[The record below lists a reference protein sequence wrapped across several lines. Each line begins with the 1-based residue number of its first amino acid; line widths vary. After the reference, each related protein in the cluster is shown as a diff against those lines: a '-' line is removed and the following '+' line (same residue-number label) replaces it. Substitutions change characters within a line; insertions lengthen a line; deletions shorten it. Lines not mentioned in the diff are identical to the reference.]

1 MKAIPHLYKNNTL
14 RDRIIN
20 WGIFLL
26 LSVIWGSSFILMK
39 EGMHVLTPY
48 QVASIRILSAGLIL
62 TPFAVKA
69 LKQIP
74 QKKWLLVILSGLLG
88 NFFPAYLFCIAETQI
103 DSSLAGIL
111 NALTPLFTILVGI
124 SFFQLKANATKIAGV
139 IIGFIGLCL
148 LMFAGKTVSF
158 QNISYAGLVLL
169 ATVFYGINVNMVGR
183 HMKEVGSLNI
193 ASLAFVFLIIPSAI
207 ILYYTGYTEMALS
220 ETSVIKATG
229 ASFILGV
236 LGTAFASII
245 FYMLVKRAGT
255 LFASMVTYGIPFV
268 AVFWGLLDGEQITLL
283 QIGCLGIILCGVY
296 LVNKKEKV

>member
-1 MKAIPHLYKNNTL
+1 MSDKL
-14 RDRIIN
+14 IN
-20 WGIFLL
+20 WGIFLV

-39 EGMHVLTPY
+39 EGMHTLSPY
-48 QVASIRILSAGLIL
+48 QVASIRILSAGLVL
-62 TPFAVKA
+62 TPFALKA

-74 QKKWLLVILSGLLG
+74 QNKWLLVILSGLFG
-88 NFFPAYLFCIAETQI
+88 NFIPAYLFCIAETQI

-124 SFFQLKANATKIAGV
+124 SFFQLKANKTKIWGV

-148 LMFAGKTVSF
+148 LMFSGKEVSF
-158 QNISYAGLVLL
+158 QNISYAGFVLI
-169 ATVFYGINVNMVGR
+169 ATLCYGINVNMVGR

-207 ILYYTGYTEMALS
+207 ILYVTGYTNLPL
-220 ETSVIKATG
+220 TDTPVLKATA

-268 AVFWGLLDGEQITLL
+268 AVFWGLLDGEKITLL
-283 QIGCLGIILCGVY
+283 QVGCLGVILCGVY
-296 LVNKKEKV
+296 LVNKK

>member
-1 MKAIPHLYKNNTL
+1 
-14 RDRIIN
+14 
-20 WGIFLL
+20 
-26 LSVIWGSSFILMK
+26 
-39 EGMHVLTPY
+39 MHVLSPY

-62 TPFAVKA
+62 TPFALKA

-74 QKKWLLVILSGLLG
+74 QNKWLLVILSGLLG
-88 NFFPAYLFCIAETQI
+88 NFFPAYLFCIAETEI

-111 NALTPLFTILVGI
+111 NALTPMFTILVGI
-124 SFFQLKANATKIAGV
+124 SFFQLKANSTKIMGV

-148 LMFAGKTVSF
+148 LMLSGKEVSF
-158 QNISYAGLVLL
+158 NNLSYAGLVLL
-169 ATVFYGINVNMVGR
+169 ATLCYGINVNMVGR
-183 HMKEVGSLNI
+183 YMKEVGSLNI

-207 ILYYTGYTEMALS
+207 ILYGTGYLGLELTNTTVL
-220 ETSVIKATG
+220 KATS

-268 AVFWGLLDGEQITLL
+268 AVFWGLLDGELITLL
-283 QIGCLGIILCGVY
+283 QVGCLGIILCGVY
-296 LVNKKEKV
+296 LVNKKT